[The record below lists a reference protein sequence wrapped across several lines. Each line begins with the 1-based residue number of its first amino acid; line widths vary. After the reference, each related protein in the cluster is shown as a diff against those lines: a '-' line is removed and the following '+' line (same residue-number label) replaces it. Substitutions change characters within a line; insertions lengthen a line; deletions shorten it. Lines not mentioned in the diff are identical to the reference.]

1 MKQKNLPVDWNIL
14 FPMFTLYIQTP
25 GTSNVKGSVISFKI
39 SIALSTKNKIYNMS
53 DIIIYQDAEIE
64 PVTRQPKL
72 GKGCQGD

>member
-1 MKQKNLPVDWNIL
+1 MLRE
-14 FPMFTLYIQTP
+14 
-25 GTSNVKGSVISFKI
+25 VISFKI

-72 GKGCQGD
+72 GKGCQGDWIEIF